1 MFIKTK
7 SPETYILINN
17 KLDILLTEQR
27 HQRID
32 LSTIKRQLHT
42 IIVDLSLQKQVTDYM
57 ETSPQTEQEEQNGN
71 RTGN

>member
-7 SPETYILINN
+7 SPETYFLINN
-17 KLDILLTEQR
+17 KLEMLLTEQR
-27 HQRID
+27 HQRAD

-42 IIVDLSLQKQVTDYM
+42 IIIDISLQKQVTDYM

-71 RTGN
+71 RSSN